1 MGLKQSLTGASTAIA
16 LLLANQA
23 FAQTAE
29 VMHYWTSGSEAAAI
43 KVIADDVTK
52 KGGTWKD
59 SPVTGYEA
67 ARAAVLSR
75 IAGGDAPTS
84 MVVDLGEIKPLVEE
98 GILAP
103 IDDIASTKGWQTF
116 LPKLV
121 VDKASVDG
129 HLYAVPIDIGTA
141 NWMWY
146 STKVLNDVGV
156 KAPTTWD
163 EFFAAAD
170 KIKAKG
176 FVPLAFGGQAWQEA
190 LVFRSIM
197 IATGGN
203 KFYTDVYTKHDVDAA
218 GGPLMVKS
226 FETFAKLRGYV
237 DDGNTNRNWNDA
249 TNMVITGKAAMQI
262 MGDWA
267 KGEFQAAKM
276 TVGKDYGC
284 ELAPGTNGVLNIVS
298 DTFVFPVGD
307 KPEQV
312 AARKLLVDVMIS
324 PETQAAFNS
333 IKGAL
338 PPRLDVNL
346 GDADICTQKAAGL
359 LKDPNALAPNA
370 ELSFS
375 SETVGAIKDLV
386 TQFWST
392 PSMTPADAAKQYAD
406 IVARN

>member
-1 MGLKQSLTGASTAIA
+1 MGTKLSLIGAGTAIA
-16 LLLANQA
+16 LLLSNEA

-43 KVIADDVTK
+43 KVIADDVAK

-75 IAGGDAPTS
+75 LAGGDAPTS
-84 MVVDLGEIKPLVEE
+84 MVVDLGEIKPLVEQ

-103 IDDIASTKGWQTF
+103 IDGIASTKGWQTF

-146 STKVLNDVGV
+146 STKVLDDVGI
-156 KAPTTWD
+156 KPPTSWD

-176 FVPLAFGGQAWQEA
+176 YVPLAFGGQAWQEA

-203 KFYTDVYTKHDVDAA
+203 KFYTDVYTKHDVDVA

-237 DDGNTNRNWNDA
+237 DDGNVNRNWNDA

-267 KGEFQAAKM
+267 KGEFQAAGL
-276 TVGKDYGC
+276 TPGKEYGR

-312 AARKLLVDVMIS
+312 AARKLLVDVMIA
-324 PETQAAFNS
+324 PETQLAFNAV
-333 IKGAL
+333 KGAL
-338 PPRLDVNL
+338 PPRIDVNL
-346 GDADICTQKAAGL
+346 ANADMCTQKAAGL

-370 ELSFS
+370 ELSFT

-386 TQFWST
+386 TQFWSN

>member
-1 MGLKQSLTGASTAIA
+1 MGMKLSLAGASTAIA
-16 LLLANQA
+16 LLLSNQA

-43 KVIADDVTK
+43 KVIADDVAK

-75 IAGGDAPTS
+75 LAGGDAPTS
-84 MVVDLGEIKPLVEE
+84 MVVDLGEIKPLVEQ
-98 GILAP
+98 GVLAP
-103 IDDIASTKGWQTF
+103 IDNIASTKGWQTF

-146 STKVLNDVGV
+146 STKVLDDVGV
-156 KAPTTWD
+156 KPPATWD

-176 FVPLAFGGQAWQEA
+176 YIPLAFGGQAWQEA

-226 FETFAKLRGYV
+226 FETFGKLRGYV

-276 TVGKDYGC
+276 TPGKEYGC

-312 AARKLLVDVMIS
+312 AARKLLVDVMID
-324 PETQAAFNS
+324 PETQVAFNS

-346 GDADICTQKAAGL
+346 KDADICTQKAAGL

-386 TQFWST
+386 TQFWSN

>member
-1 MGLKQSLTGASTAIA
+1 MGMKFSLVGASTAIA
-16 LLLANQA
+16 LLLSNEA

-43 KVIADDVTK
+43 KVIADDVAK

-75 IAGGDAPTS
+75 LAGGDAPTS
-84 MVVDLGEIKPLVEE
+84 MVVDLGEIKPLVEQ

-146 STKVLNDVGV
+146 STKVLNDAGV
-156 KAPTTWD
+156 KPPTTWD

-176 FVPLAFGGQAWQEA
+176 YVPLAFGGQAWQEA

-237 DDGNTNRNWNDA
+237 DDGNINRNWNDA

-267 KGEFQAAKM
+267 KGEFQAAGM
-276 TVGKDYGC
+276 TPGKEYGC

-312 AARKLLVDVMIS
+312 AARKLLVDVMIA
-324 PETQAAFNS
+324 PETQLAFNAV
-333 IKGAL
+333 KGAL
-338 PPRLDVNL
+338 PPRIDVNL
-346 GDADICTQKAAGL
+346 ANADICTQKAAGL
-359 LKDPNALAPNA
+359 LKDPSALAPNA
-370 ELSFS
+370 ELSFT

-386 TQFWST
+386 TQFWSN
-392 PSMTPADAAKQYAD
+392 PSMKPADAAKQYAD

>member
-1 MGLKQSLTGASTAIA
+1 MGMKLSLTGASTAIA
-16 LLLANQA
+16 LLLSNQA

-43 KVIADDVTK
+43 KVIADDVVK

-75 IAGGDAPTS
+75 VAGGDAPTS

-156 KAPTTWD
+156 KPPESWD
-163 EFFAAAD
+163 EFFVAAD

-176 FVPLAFGGQAWQEA
+176 YIPLAFGGQAWQEA

-324 PETQAAFNS
+324 PETQVAFNAV
-333 IKGAL
+333 KGAL
-338 PPRLDVNL
+338 PPRIDVNL
-346 GDADICTQKAAGL
+346 ANADICTQKAVGL
-359 LKDPNALAPNA
+359 LKDPTALAPNA

-386 TQFWST
+386 TQFWSN
-392 PSMTPADAAKQYAD
+392 PSMTPAAAAKQYAD

>member
-1 MGLKQSLTGASTAIA
+1 MRMKLSVIGAGTAIA
-16 LLLANQA
+16 LLLSSES

-75 IAGGDAPTS
+75 LAGGDAPTS

-129 HLYAVPIDIGTA
+129 HLYAVPIDIGSA

-156 KAPTTWD
+156 KPPATWD

-176 FVPLAFGGQAWQEA
+176 YVPLAFGGQAWQEA

-203 KFYTDVYTKHDVDAA
+203 TFYTDVYTKHDVDVA

-267 KGEFQAAKM
+267 KGEFQAAGM
-276 TVGKDYGC
+276 TPGKEYGC

-307 KPEQV
+307 KPEQI
-312 AARKLLVDVMIS
+312 AARKLLVDVMIA
-324 PETQAAFNS
+324 PETQLAFNAV
-333 IKGAL
+333 KGAL

-346 GDADICTQKAAGL
+346 ANADICTQKAAGL

-370 ELSFS
+370 ELSFT

-386 TQFWST
+386 TQFWSN

>member
-1 MGLKQSLTGASTAIA
+1 MRMKLSVIGAGTAIA
-16 LLLANQA
+16 LLLSSEA

-75 IAGGDAPTS
+75 LAGGDAPTS

-129 HLYAVPIDIGTA
+129 HLYAVPIDIGSA

-156 KAPTTWD
+156 KPPATWD

-176 FVPLAFGGQAWQEA
+176 YVPLAFGGQAWQEA

-203 KFYTDVYTKHDVDAA
+203 TFYTDVYTKHDVDVA

-267 KGEFQAAKM
+267 KGEFQAAGM
-276 TVGKDYGC
+276 TPGKEYGC

-307 KPEQV
+307 KPEQI
-312 AARKLLVDVMIS
+312 AARKLLVDVMIA
-324 PETQAAFNS
+324 PETQLAFNAV
-333 IKGAL
+333 KGAL

-346 GDADICTQKAAGL
+346 ANADICTQKAAGL

-370 ELSFS
+370 ELSFT

-386 TQFWST
+386 TQFWSN

>member
-1 MGLKQSLTGASTAIA
+1 
-16 LLLANQA
+16 
-23 FAQTAE
+23 
-29 VMHYWTSGSEAAAI
+29 
-43 KVIADDVTK
+43 
-52 KGGTWKD
+52 
-59 SPVTGYEA
+59 
-67 ARAAVLSR
+67 
-75 IAGGDAPTS
+75 
-84 MVVDLGEIKPLVEE
+84 MVVDLGEIKPLVEQ

-146 STKVLNDVGV
+146 STKVLSDVGV
-156 KAPTTWD
+156 KPPATWD

-176 FVPLAFGGQAWQEA
+176 YVPLAFGGQAWQEA

-203 KFYTDVYTKHDVDAA
+203 KFYTDVYTKHDVDVA

-226 FETFAKLRGYV
+226 FETFGKLRGYV

-267 KGEFQAAKM
+267 KGEFQAAHM
-276 TVGKDYGC
+276 TPGKEYGC

-307 KPEQV
+307 KPEQI
-312 AARKLLVDVMIS
+312 AARKLLVDVMIA
-324 PETQAAFNS
+324 PETQLAFNAV
-333 IKGAL
+333 KGAL
-338 PPRLDVNL
+338 PPRIDVNL
-346 GDADICTQKAAGL
+346 ANADMCTQKAAGL

-370 ELSFS
+370 ELSFT

-386 TQFWST
+386 TQFWSN

>member
-1 MGLKQSLTGASTAIA
+1 MGMKLSLAGASTAIG
-16 LLLANQA
+16 LLLSNQA

-43 KVIADDVTK
+43 KVIADDVAK

-75 IAGGDAPTS
+75 LAGGDAPTS
-84 MVVDLGEIKPLVEE
+84 MVVDLGEIKPLVEQ

-103 IDDIASTKGWQTF
+103 IDDVASTNSWQTF
-116 LPKLV
+116 FPKLV
-121 VDKASVDG
+121 VDNASVDG

-156 KAPTTWD
+156 KPPATWD

-176 FVPLAFGGQAWQEA
+176 YIPLAFGGQAWQEA

-267 KGEFQAAKM
+267 KGEFQAANM
-276 TVGKDYGC
+276 TPGKDYGC

-312 AARKLLVDVMIS
+312 AARKLLVDVMID
-324 PETQAAFNS
+324 PRTQVAFNTV
-333 IKGAL
+333 KGAL
-338 PPRLDVNL
+338 PPRLDANL
-346 GDADICTQKAAGL
+346 KDADICTQKAAAL
-359 LKDPNALAPNA
+359 LKDQNALAPNA

-386 TQFWST
+386 TQFWSN

>member
-1 MGLKQSLTGASTAIA
+1 MGMKLSMAGASTAIA
-16 LLLANQA
+16 LLLSNQA

-43 KVIADDVTK
+43 KVIADDVAK

-75 IAGGDAPTS
+75 LAGGDAPTS
-84 MVVDLGEIKPLVEE
+84 MVVDLGEIKPLVEQ

-103 IDDIASTKGWQTF
+103 IDNIASTKGWQTF

-146 STKVLNDVGV
+146 STKVFDDVGV
-156 KAPTTWD
+156 KPPATWD

-176 FVPLAFGGQAWQEA
+176 YIPLAFGGQAWQEA

-276 TVGKDYGC
+276 APGKEYGC

-312 AARKLLVDVMIS
+312 AARKLLVDVMID
-324 PETQAAFNS
+324 PETQVAFNS

-346 GDADICTQKAAGL
+346 KDADICSQKAAGL

-386 TQFWST
+386 TQFWSN